1 MTLRELIVERIRN
14 RGPLTAAAFMEL
26 ALYHPTL
33 GYYSRLG
40 NRTGRT
46 GDFFT
51 SVNVGP
57 QFGALLATQLNE
69 MYRLL
74 GAGRVAGFDVVE
86 VGAANGQLARDL
98 LDTVET
104 LFPDMYASIRLTL
117 VETSTRGRDLH
128 TETLGHHAERLTDSV
143 ATLPDR
149 IFGVILANELLDAL
163 PTHAVAMTNSGLRE
177 IYIDLDGECFVERA
191 GPPSDP
197 ALRRYL
203 DRLNVSLRPGW
214 RGEVNLAAVDWIQAA
229 ARRLTQGFMILV
241 DYGHSASELYSGSH
255 DTGTLTTFGRH
266 LVDTPEQ
273 DPEQP
278 SGPPWLA
285 HPGKQDI
292 TAHVD
297 WTSICFAAETE
308 GLNVLGLPDQSRFL
322 LGLGVLKEAPTGS
335 DSSAI
340 KQRLALKTLLVPGG
354 LGSTHHVLLLGKG
367 VGTPTLLGTT
377 FPSQSAA
384 PNALV
389 QPHDRY
395 TRT

>member
-14 RGPLTAAAFMEL
+14 RGPLTTAAFMEL

-33 GYYSRLG
+33 GYYSRPG
-40 NRTGRT
+40 NRTGRA

-57 QFGALLATQLNE
+57 QFGALLATQLDE

-74 GAGRVAGFDVVE
+74 GAGPVDGFDVVE
-86 VGAANGQLARDL
+86 VGAGDGQLARDL
-98 LDTVET
+98 LDTAET
-104 LFPDMYASIRLTL
+104 RFPDMYASIRLTL

-128 TETLGHHAERLTDSV
+128 TETLGHHVERLTDSV
-143 ATLPDR
+143 AILPDR
-149 IFGVILANELLDAL
+149 IVGVIFGNEFLDAL

-177 IYIDLDGECFVERA
+177 IYIDLDGAHFVERT
-191 GPPSDP
+191 GPPSSP

-203 DRLNVSLRPGW
+203 DRLDLSLRPGW
-214 RGEVNLAAVDWIQAA
+214 RGEVNLAAVAWIQSAS
-229 ARRLTQGFMILV
+229 RRLTQGFVILV

-285 HPGKQDI
+285 HPGKQDL

-322 LGLGVLKEAPTGS
+322 LGLGALKEAQTGS
-335 DSSAI
+335 DSNAI
-340 KQRLALKTLLVPGG
+340 RQRLALKTLVVPGG

-367 VGTPTLLGTT
+367 VGTPILLGTT
-377 FPSQSAA
+377 FPSQSAS
-384 PNALV
+384 PNV
-389 QPHDRY
+389 VV
-395 TRT
+395 